1 MQTKLTLRLED
12 KLINKVKL
20 LARRRGKSLSKLV
33 SEYFSYITS
42 GELTENS
49 ELPPIVKSMYGALS
63 DSKADESEYKKY
75 LEKKHL

>member
-12 KLINKVKL
+12 ELIDKTKQ

-42 GELTENS
+42 KEITGDTELT
-49 ELPPIVKSMYGALS
+49 PIVKSMYGVLS
-63 DSKADESEYKKY
+63 DSKAKESAYKDY
-75 LEKKHL
+75 LEKKYL